1 MSEPIV
7 FIARQKVKE
16 GKLNAYKQNFMDVV
30 NFVQPNKPNTL
41 VFLNYLSDNDSDATL
56 IQVYASP
63 EAMEQ
68 HVQGL
73 GEIAKRSYESMDV
86 VSFEIYG
93 NPSEATLTMMA
104 NLAKS
109 GVPVKISPQFNGGY
123 LRVNQVNQI
132 GAA

>member
-16 GKLNAYKQNFMDVV
+16 GKLEGYKQNFQDVL
-30 NFVQPNKPNTL
+30 NFVEPNKPNT
-41 VFLNYLSDNDSDATL
+41 VGFLNYCSEDNTEATL
-56 IQVYASP
+56 IQVYPNAES
-63 EAMEQ
+63 MEQ

-73 GEIAKRSYESMDV
+73 GEIAKRSYEFMDV

-93 NPSEATLTMMA
+93 RPSEATLTMMA

-109 GVPVKISPQFNGGY
+109 GVPVKIAPHFNGGY
-123 LRVNQVNQI
+123 IRLKSR
-132 GAA
+132 

>member
-1 MSEPIV
+1 MPEPIV

-16 GKLNAYKQNFMDVV
+16 GKLDAYKQTVMDVV
-30 NFVQPNKPNTL
+30 NFVEPNKPNTL
-41 VFLNYLSDNDSDATL
+41 VFLNYLSDNDSDVTQ
-56 IQVYASP
+56 IQVYASA

-73 GEIAKRSYESMDV
+73 GEIAKKSYESMDV

-123 LRVNQVNQI
+123 LRVKSV
-132 GAA
+132 

>member
-16 GKLNAYKQNFMDVV
+16 GKLEAYKQLVMDVV
-30 NFVQPNKPNTL
+30 NFVKPNKPNTL
-41 VFLNYLSDNDSDATL
+41 VFLNYLSDNDSDVTQ
-56 IQVYASP
+56 IQVYASA

-93 NPSEATLTMMA
+93 SPSEATLTMMA

-109 GVPVKISPQFNGGY
+109 GVPVKISPHFNGGY
-123 LRVNQVNQI
+123 LRVKSV
-132 GAA
+132 

>member
-16 GKLNAYKQNFMDVV
+16 GKLEGYKQLVQENV
-30 NFVQPNKPNTL
+30 NFIKPNKPNT
-41 VFLNYLSDNDSDATL
+41 VGFLNYGNEDGTEATL
-56 IQVYASP
+56 IQVYPNS

-73 GEIAKRSYESMDV
+73 GDIAKKSYEFMDIL
-86 VSFEIYG
+86 SFEIYG
-93 NPSEATLTMMA
+93 KPSEATLSMMA

-109 GVPVKISPQFNGGY
+109 GVPVKIVPVFNGGY
-123 LRVNQVNQI
+123 IRLI
-132 GAA
+132 SG

>member
-16 GKLNAYKQNFMDVV
+16 GKLDAYKQNFKDVV

-41 VFLNYLSDNDSDATL
+41 AFLNYLSDNDSDATL
-56 IQVYASP
+56 IQVYASA

-73 GEIAKRSYESMDV
+73 SEIAKRSYESMDI

-109 GVPVKISPQFNGGY
+109 GVPVKISDQFNGGY
-123 LRVNQVNQI
+123 LRLKS
-132 GAA
+132 G

>member
-7 FIARQKVKE
+7 FIAHQKIKD
-16 GKLNAYKQNFMDVV
+16 GKIDSYKQNFVDVV
-30 NFVQPNKPNTL
+30 KFIQPNKPNTL

-73 GEIAKRSYESMDV
+73 GEVRRSYESMDIV
-86 VSFEIYG
+86 GFEIYG
-93 NPSEATLTMMA
+93 NPSEATLTMMTS
-104 NLAKS
+104 LAKS
-109 GVPVKISPQFNGGY
+109 GIPVKISRRFNGGY
-123 LRVNQVNQI
+123 IRQSL
-132 GAA
+132 G

>member
-16 GKLNAYKQNFMDVV
+16 GKLEAYCQNFMDVV
-30 NFVQPNKPNTL
+30 NFIKPNKPNTL
-41 VFLNYLSDNDSDATL
+41 VFLNYLGDGDSDATL
-56 IQVYASP
+56 IQVYASA

-73 GEIAKRSYESMDV
+73 GEIAKRSSESMDI

-93 NPSEATLTMMA
+93 NPTEATLTMMS
-104 NLAKS
+104 NLARS
-109 GVPVKISPQFNGGY
+109 GVPVKISPHFNGGF
-123 LRVNQVNQI
+123 LRPSSN
-132 GAA
+132 

>member
-16 GKLNAYKQNFMDVV
+16 GKLEAYKQLVMDVV
-30 NFVQPNKPNTL
+30 NFVEPNKPNTL
-41 VFLNYLSDNDSDATL
+41 VFLNYLSDNDSDVTQ
-56 IQVYASP
+56 IQVYASA

-73 GEIAKRSYESMDV
+73 GEIAKKSYESMDV

-93 NPSEATLTMMA
+93 NPSEETLTMMA

-109 GVPVKISPQFNGGY
+109 GVSVKISPQFNGGY
-123 LRVNQVNQI
+123 LRVKSV
-132 GAA
+132 